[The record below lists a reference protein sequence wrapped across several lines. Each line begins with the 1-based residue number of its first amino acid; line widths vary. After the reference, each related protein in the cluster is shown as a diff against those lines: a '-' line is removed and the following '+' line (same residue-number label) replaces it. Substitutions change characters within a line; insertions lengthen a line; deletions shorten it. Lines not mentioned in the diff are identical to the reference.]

1 MTRVYVME
9 SCPDC
14 TYVEQQIAGDDRFEI
29 VDIGSHVRRLKE
41 FLHLRDTNAAIDGIR
56 RLGYVGIPCFVRE
69 DGSVTLRPE
78 EVGLHSRPKDGAPA
92 CSIDGKGC

>member
-29 VDIGSHVRRLKE
+29 VDIGSQ
-41 FLHLRDTNAAIDGIR
+41 
-56 RLGYVGIPCFVRE
+56 
-69 DGSVTLRPE
+69 SVLEQGET
-78 EVGLHSRPKDGAPA
+78 
-92 CSIDGKGC
+92 